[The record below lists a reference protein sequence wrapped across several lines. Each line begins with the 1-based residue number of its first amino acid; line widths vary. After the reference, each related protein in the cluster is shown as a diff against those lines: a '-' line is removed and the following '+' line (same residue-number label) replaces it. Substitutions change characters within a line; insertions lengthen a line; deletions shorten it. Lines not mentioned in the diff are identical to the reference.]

1 MMFLFQAPASLIS
14 HMKHSFNYRLP
25 PLRARPKRRFCGG
38 GASSYPVYCYSLLPS
53 PNLHSKQRFAIGIF
67 CLMLIYYT
75 FHKGMLNYSV
85 WLILGSGTKYHIVDS
100 VSFVVIL
107 LTFKADISDKQVQW
121 PATMRHDVYAKT
133 RQHQW
138 DQKVTANAFSC
149 GDSLTVNN
157 LLSPINNMPI
167 WQRGHN
173 I

>member
-1 MMFLFQAPASLIS
+1 MGQLLAVVQCAIAWRGIDEE
-14 HMKHSFNYRLP
+14 
-25 PLRARPKRRFCGG
+25 ARPKRRFCGG
-38 GASSYPVYCYSLLPS
+38 GASWYPLIDAICCVS
-53 PNLHSKQRFAIGIF
+53 PNLHYKKRFAIGIF
-67 CLMLIYYT
+67 SLMFIYST

-133 RQHQW
+133 RQHQR

-167 WQRGHN
+167 WQRGDYIH
-173 I
+173 